1 MKVANKY
8 NLTSSERRLGLEQ
21 GVSDEILREGIS
33 TV

>member
-8 NLTSSERRLGLEQ
+8 NLSSAGMRLGLEQ
-21 GVSDEILREGIS
+21 GVSDEILRENIS